1 MAIRDNVETLTQRI
15 GDIDSKI
22 NHLVH
27 SNDKIIESISQLSA
41 TSQQVS
47 ASASEAEERSQQ
59 NQMEAQ
65 EAKKLLNSVQEIV
78 QGFAKYQN

>member
-1 MAIRDNVETLTQRI
+1 MVQIE
-15 GDIDSKI
+15 DIDSKI
-22 NHLVH
+22 KNLVH

-59 NQMEAQ
+59 NQAEAQ
-65 EAKKLLNSVQEIV
+65 EAKQLLNGVQEIV
-78 QGFAKYQN
+78 QGFKKYQD